1 MEVAN
6 EQLENSIEDSKRANV
21 RKQISH
27 KIFKNR
33 SIAFV
38 IVLLVIGYLNS

>member
-1 MEVAN
+1 MAN
-6 EQLENSIEDSKRANV
+6 EDLEDSVEDSKIANV